1 MSVRTTAQGRKT
13 GNSAVFQSVILKSGN
28 GECQS
33 PGDSKDLAGTEDM
46 AGVKGTTG
54 VEKGAEEGAG
64 ATINVV
70 RIEGADQGVYGGVVS
85 RILL

>member
-1 MSVRTTAQGRKT
+1 
-13 GNSAVFQSVILKSGN
+13 
-28 GECQS
+28 
-33 PGDSKDLAGTEDM
+33 M